1 MLRFSRGLGMDEEAR
16 KDLDMNSI
24 ILLLITLQIS
34 LFSALIMYRL
44 ILIQNQKRTYLRR
57 QFLDQYVAAIR
68 DGSGKS
74 SPLDNSAR
82 KGLINAFLLTSYGR
96 WFNKVCLRSGKW
108 DPKEVAV
115 LVGRKLEF
123 AIAGLIVALLF
134 LQIFNSSPLLL
145 LLFPIIGF
153 MAPDYSVYSA
163 GEKRAMEIARALPE
177 TIDLLNMT
185 VGAGLGFQAG
195 LDRIARAESNPLSD
209 EFRRVLAEIRL
220 GENRARAFTAMAER
234 INRPEIWSFTNSI
247 AQVEKLG
254 IPITKALQDQARSI
268 RSERRE
274 KAREKAQKLPVK
286 ILAPIM
292 IFLLPAVLVI
302 VLAPA
307 IFTMIKSF

>member
-24 ILLLITLQIS
+24 LLLLITLQIS

-195 LDRIARAESNPLSD
+195 LDRIARADSNPLSD

>member
-24 ILLLITLQIS
+24 LLLLITLQIS

-123 AIAGLIVALLF
+123 AIAGLIIALLF

>member
-123 AIAGLIVALLF
+123 AIAGLIIALLF

>member
-24 ILLLITLQIS
+24 LLLLITLQIS
-34 LFSALIMYRL
+34 IFATLIMYRL

-123 AIAGLIVALLF
+123 AIAGLIIALLF